1 MTTNPPITPP
11 TIAPLLLLLLLVFL
25 LKTGDVLALLSG
37 EPLPLTHGGLLALLL
52 LSELTTKNNCIT
64 QPTGCH
70 T

>member
-11 TIAPLLLLLLLVFL
+11 TIAPLLLLLLLLLVFL

-52 LSELTTKNNCIT
+52 LSDELTIQKTII
-64 QPTGCH
+64 
-70 T
+70 